1 MKSILS
7 ALVLSVSLNVLA
19 TAPAAA
25 PKAAPAAAPTA
36 TAAAPATT
44 AKDLCLKENAKLAGA
59 ALEACVKQKEMAVK
73 K

>member
-7 ALVLSVSLNVLA
+7 VLVLSVSLNVMA

-25 PKAAPAAAPTA
+25 PKAAPAAATTTA
-36 TAAAPATT
+36 TAPAPT
-44 AKDLCLKENAKLAGA
+44 AKDLCLKENAKLAGP
-59 ALEACVKQKEMAVK
+59 ALDACVKQKEMSVK

>member
-7 ALVLSVSLNVLA
+7 ALVLSVSLNVMA

-25 PKAAPAAAPTA
+25 PKAAPTPTA
-36 TAAAPATT
+36 TAAAPVTT
-44 AKDLCLKENAKLAGA
+44 AKDLCLKENAKLVGA
-59 ALEACVKQKEMAVK
+59 ALDACVKQKEMAVK